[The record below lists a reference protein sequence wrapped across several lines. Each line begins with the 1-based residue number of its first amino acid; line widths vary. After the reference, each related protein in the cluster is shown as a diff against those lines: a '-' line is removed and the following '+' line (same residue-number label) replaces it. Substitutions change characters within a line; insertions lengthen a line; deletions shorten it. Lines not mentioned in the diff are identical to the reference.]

1 MSWRCHDCFVEPV
14 FCKDCLRTTH
24 LCLPFHRVSR
34 WNGQSFYRS
43 SISDAGVAL
52 YTGHGGESCPAYGPT
67 HTLNY
72 IGNPHTP
79 HDGRHDPTTDP
90 GGSSAPEEVPQLTAW
105 EEAGVKLDTVKSS
118 QNLDAMGNPW
128 ITLVDT
134 TGIHQFQVHYCRCTD
149 GCLVPEHIQLLRVG
163 LYPATI
169 TMPRTVFTFRV
180 LDDYLLLN
188 LETKATPQRFLA
200 KLQRATT
207 SCFPD
212 ALPDRYRELL
222 RVIRQWRNL
231 KQQQNAGL
239 VYTGQSSTKPGGL
252 ALFCPACPQPDINLP
267 PGWQEDPDRYTCMSF
282 SESCSLSSSRC

>member
-1 MSWRCHDCFVEPV
+1 MS
-14 FCKDCLRTTH
+14 
-24 LCLPFHRVSR
+24 
-34 WNGQSFYRS
+34 N
-43 SISDAGVAL
+43 AGVVL
-52 YTGHGGESCPAYGPT
+52 YTGHGGCHCPTYGPAYAPNDNGNS
-67 HTLNY
+67 HTD
-72 IGNPHTP
+72 HTACS
-79 HDGRHDPTTDP
+79 
-90 GGSSAPEEVPQLTAW
+90 GGSLPCEEEPQLTAW
-105 EEAGVKLDTVKSS
+105 EEAGVKLDTVKQS

-128 ITLVDT
+128 LTVVDT
-134 TGIHQFQVHYCRCTD
+134 TGIHQIQVRYCRCTD
-149 GCLVPEHIQLLRVG
+149 GCFVSEHIQLLRAG

-200 KLQRATT
+200 KLQRSTT
-207 SCFPD
+207 NHFPD

-239 VYTGQSSTKPGGL
+239 AYTGQSNTKPGGL

-267 PGWQEDPDRYTCMSF
+267 ADWQEDQDRYTYMF
-282 SESCSLSSSRC
+282 FPRATFAELVLLLD